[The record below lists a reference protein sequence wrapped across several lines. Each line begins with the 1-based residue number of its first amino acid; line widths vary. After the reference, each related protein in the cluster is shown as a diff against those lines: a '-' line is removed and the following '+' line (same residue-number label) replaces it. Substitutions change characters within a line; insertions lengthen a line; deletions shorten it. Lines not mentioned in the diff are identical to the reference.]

1 MNSFKGL
8 NNREVEESRRRF
20 GANILTPAKR
30 EKWYVLLLEKF
41 KDPLIVILIIAAA
54 ISTAV
59 SLLSENSSILE
70 SVGIIAA
77 IFLATFV
84 SFLNEYKAGKEF
96 DILNSINDQT
106 PVKVLRV
113 KESGEEGVIE
123 IPKSEI
129 VVNDIVVLSQGDEI
143 PADGTVLT
151 SNELK
156 VNESSLNG
164 ESNPAKKFAQK
175 VDSYKSAYSPNA
187 LYRGTTVSEGEG
199 VMIVERV
206 GDATEIGK
214 TARSA
219 SEITGVQTPL
229 SKQLAKL
236 GKQIGRVGITVS
248 LLIFFALLFFEIKNG
263 LQITTPEGITHII
276 TIFMLAVT
284 LIVMAVPEGLPMSIS
299 LSLAYSMRKM
309 TRENALVRKLHACE
323 TMGATTVICTDKTG
337 TLTQN
342 KMSVER
348 ATLSLNPLTAAA
360 ISINSTAF
368 LDGENILGSPTE
380 GALLLFIKKNG
391 FDYRALRE
399 GSEIVRRIPFSS
411 KTKYMVSIVK
421 SAESYMLYIKGS
433 AELLLGMSS
442 SLERERKLKEES
454 DLLKAQKSGMRCIAF
469 AHKELDETQIQEDD
483 STLLT
488 DLIYDGFAAIEDP
501 VREDVPE
508 AMKRCLSAGIDV
520 KVITGDN
527 TKTAIEIA
535 RESGLWLETDRE
547 EVNAIAGPDFSN
559 LTDEEALSKAKS
571 IKVMSRARPE
581 DKLRLVKLLESMGEV
596 VAVTGD
602 GTNDAPALNYANV
615 GLSMGS
621 GTSVAKESSD
631 IIILNDSFSTVVK
644 AVEWGRSIYHN
655 IQRFIF
661 FQLTVNVAALLTA
674 IAGPLILNEEF
685 PLTIMQVLWI
695 NLIMDT
701 LAAIALASEPSDPEV
716 MREKPRDNTE
726 SIITPVMW
734 KKILFAGVGFFLAS
748 MLFMFLNKSQ
758 SLEYKTV
765 FFTGFVFMQIWNLLN
780 ARVMGSAKSAFKAL
794 WKNKMFIVVLSLI
807 VLLQVLIVEF
817 LPSGLFRTCRIGIEY
832 WGAIVGV
839 TAIVIIIGEIYR
851 GVKRNKTN
859 NYV

>member
-8 NNREVEESRRRF
+8 NNREVEENRERF

-70 SVGIIAA
+70 SIGIIAA

-113 KESGEEGVIE
+113 KETGEEGVIE

-129 VVNDIVVLSQGDEI
+129 VVNDIVILSQGDEI
-143 PADGTVLT
+143 PADGAVLQ

-164 ESNPAKKFAQK
+164 ESKPAKKFAQK
-175 VDSYKSAYSPNA
+175 VDSYKSAYSPNS

-199 VMIVERV
+199 FMIVERV

-263 LQITTPEGITHII
+263 LQITTSEGITHII

-309 TRENALVRKLHACE
+309 TKENALVRKLHACE

-348 ATLSLNPLTAAA
+348 ATITLNPLTAAA

-380 GALLLFIKKNG
+380 GALLLYIKKNG

-399 GSEIVRRIPFSS
+399 KCEIVRRIPFSS

-421 SAESYMLYIKGS
+421 MGDGYMLYIKGS

-442 SLERERKLKEES
+442 SLEREKKLKEES
-454 DLLKAQKSGMRCIAF
+454 DLLSAQKSGMRCIAF
-469 AHKELDETQIQEDD
+469 AHKELKENQVEEDEA
-483 STLLT
+483 SLLT

-547 EVNAIAGPDFSN
+547 EVNAIAGPEFSL
-559 LTDEEALSKAKS
+559 LTDEEALARAKS

-674 IAGPLILNEEF
+674 IAGPLLLNEEF

-716 MREKPRDNTE
+716 MREKPRDNRE

-734 KKILFAGVGFFLAS
+734 KKILFAGLGIFVAS

-758 SLEYKTV
+758 SLKFETV

-780 ARVMGSAKSAFKAL
+780 ARVMGSTKSAFTAL
-794 WKNKMFIVVLSLI
+794 WKNKTFIVVLSLI
-807 VLLQVLIVEF
+807 ILLQVIIVEF
-817 LPSGLFRTCRIGIEY
+817 LPTGLFRTCRIGIEY
-832 WGAIVGV
+832 WGAIVAA
-839 TAIVIIIGEIYR
+839 TSIVMIIGEIYR
-851 GVKRNKTN
+851 ASKRNKSK
-859 NYV
+859 

>member
-8 NNREVEESRRRF
+8 NNREVEESRERF

-70 SVGIIAA
+70 SIGIIAA

-113 KESGEEGVIE
+113 KETGEEGVIE

-129 VVNDIVVLSQGDEI
+129 VVNDIVILSQGDEI
-143 PADGTVLT
+143 PADGAVLQ

-164 ESNPAKKFAQK
+164 ESKPAKKFAQK
-175 VDSYKSAYSPNA
+175 VDSYKSAYSPNS

-199 VMIVERV
+199 FMIVERV

-263 LQITTPEGITHII
+263 LQITTSEGITHII

-309 TRENALVRKLHACE
+309 TKENALVRKLHACE

-348 ATLSLNPLTAAA
+348 ATITLNPLTAAA

-380 GALLLFIKKNG
+380 GALLLYIKKNG

-399 GSEIVRRIPFSS
+399 GCEIVRRIPFSS

-421 SAESYMLYIKGS
+421 SGEGYMLYIKGS

-454 DLLKAQKSGMRCIAF
+454 DLLSAQKSGMRCIAF
-469 AHKELDETQIQEDD
+469 AHKELKGNQVEEDEA
-483 STLLT
+483 SLLT

-547 EVNAIAGPDFSN
+547 EVNAIAGPEFSL
-559 LTDEEALSKAKS
+559 LTDEEALARAKS

-674 IAGPLILNEEF
+674 IAGPLLLNEEF

-716 MREKPRDNTE
+716 MREKPRDNRE

-734 KKILFAGVGFFLAS
+734 KKILFAGLGIFVAS

-758 SLEYKTV
+758 SLKFETV

-780 ARVMGSAKSAFKAL
+780 ARVMGSTKSAFTAL
-794 WKNKMFIVVLSLI
+794 WKNKTFIVVLSLI
-807 VLLQVLIVEF
+807 ILLQVIIVEF
-817 LPSGLFRTCRIGIEY
+817 LPTGLFRTCRIGIEY
-832 WGAIVGV
+832 WGAIVAATSV
-839 TAIVIIIGEIYR
+839 VMIIGEIYR
-851 GVKRNKTN
+851 ASKRNKSK
-859 NYV
+859 

>member
-8 NNREVEESRRRF
+8 NNKEVEESRARF
-20 GANILTPAKR
+20 GGNILTPAKR
-30 EKWYVLLLEKF
+30 EKWYILLLEKF

-54 ISTAV
+54 ISAAV

-129 VVNDIVVLSQGDEI
+129 VVNDIVILSQGDEI
-143 PADGTVLT
+143 PADGTVLS

-175 VDSYKSAYSPNA
+175 VESYKSAYSPNS

-236 GKQIGRVGITVS
+236 GKQIGRVGITIS
-248 LLIFFALLFFEIKNG
+248 LLIFFALLLFEIKNG

-348 ATLSLNPLTAAA
+348 ATVSLNPLTAAA

-380 GALLLFIKKNG
+380 GALLLYIKKNG

-399 GSEIVRRIPFSS
+399 GCEIVRRIPFSS

-421 SAESYMLYIKGS
+421 SGEGYMLYVKGS

-442 SLERERKLKEES
+442 SLERERKLREES
-454 DLLKAQKSGMRCIAF
+454 ELLQAQKSGMRCIAF
-469 AHKELDETQIQEDD
+469 AHKELNVSEIEQDD
-483 STLLT
+483 ASLLT

-508 AMKRCLSAGIDV
+508 AMHRCLNAGIDV

-535 RESGLWLETDRE
+535 RESGLWLERDRE
-547 EVNAIAGPDFSN
+547 EVNAISGPDFSN
-559 LTDEEALSKAKS
+559 LTDEEALARAKS

-734 KKILFAGVGFFLAS
+734 KKILFAGVGIFLAS

-758 SLEYKTV
+758 SLEYKTI

-780 ARVMGSAKSAFKAL
+780 ARVMGSTKSAFSAL
-794 WKNKMFIVVLSLI
+794 WKNKTFIVVLSLI
-807 VLLQVLIVEF
+807 ILLQVLIVEF
-817 LPSGLFRTCRIGIEY
+817 LPSGLFRTCKIGIEY

-851 GVKRNKTN
+851 GGKRNKTN

>member
-8 NNREVEESRRRF
+8 NNREVEESRERF

-70 SVGIIAA
+70 SIGIIAA

-113 KESGEEGVIE
+113 KETGEEGVIE

-129 VVNDIVVLSQGDEI
+129 VVNDIVILSQGDEI
-143 PADGTVLT
+143 PADGTVLQ

-164 ESNPAKKFAQK
+164 ESKPAKKFAQK
-175 VDSYKSAYSPNA
+175 VESYKSAYSPNS

-199 VMIVERV
+199 FMIVERV

-263 LQITTPEGITHII
+263 LQITTSEGITHII

-309 TRENALVRKLHACE
+309 TKENALVRKLHACE

-348 ATLSLNPLTAAA
+348 ATITLNPLTAAA

-380 GALLLFIKKNG
+380 GALLLYIKKNG

-399 GSEIVRRIPFSS
+399 GCEIVRRIPFSS

-421 SAESYMLYIKGS
+421 MGDGYMLYIKGS
-433 AELLLGMSS
+433 AELLLGMST

-454 DLLKAQKSGMRCIAF
+454 DLLSAQKSGMRCIAF
-469 AHKELDETQIQEDD
+469 AHKELKGNQVEEDEA
-483 STLLT
+483 SLLT

-547 EVNAIAGPDFSN
+547 EVNAITGPEFSL
-559 LTDEEALSKAKS
+559 LTDEEALARAKS

-674 IAGPLILNEEF
+674 IAGPLLLNEEF

-716 MREKPRDNTE
+716 MREKPRDNRE

-734 KKILFAGVGFFLAS
+734 KKILFAGLGIFVAS

-758 SLEYKTV
+758 SLKFETV

-780 ARVMGSAKSAFKAL
+780 ARVMGSTKSAFTAL
-794 WKNKMFIVVLSLI
+794 WKNKTFIVVLSLI
-807 VLLQVLIVEF
+807 ILLQVIIVEF
-817 LPSGLFRTCRIGIEY
+817 LPTGLFRTCRIGIEY
-832 WGAIVGV
+832 WGAIVAA
-839 TAIVIIIGEIYR
+839 TSIVMIIGEIYR
-851 GVKRNKTN
+851 ASKRNKSK
-859 NYV
+859 

>member
-8 NNREVEESRRRF
+8 NNREVEESRERF

-70 SVGIIAA
+70 SIGIIAA

-113 KESGEEGVIE
+113 KETGEEGVIE

-129 VVNDIVVLSQGDEI
+129 VVNDIVILSQGDEI
-143 PADGTVLT
+143 PADGAVLQ

-164 ESNPAKKFAQK
+164 ESKPAKKFAQK
-175 VDSYKSAYSPNA
+175 VDSYKSAYSPNS

-199 VMIVERV
+199 FMIVERV

-263 LQITTPEGITHII
+263 LQITTSEGITHII

-309 TRENALVRKLHACE
+309 TKENALVRKLHACE

-348 ATLSLNPLTAAA
+348 ATITLNPLTAAA

-380 GALLLFIKKNG
+380 GALLLYIKKNG

-399 GSEIVRRIPFSS
+399 GCEIVRRIPFSS

-421 SAESYMLYIKGS
+421 SGEGYMLYIKGS

-454 DLLKAQKSGMRCIAF
+454 DLLSAQKSGMRCIAF
-469 AHKELDETQIQEDD
+469 AHKELKGNQVEEDEA
-483 STLLT
+483 SLLT

-547 EVNAIAGPDFSN
+547 EVNAIAGPEFSL
-559 LTDEEALSKAKS
+559 LTDEEALARAKS

-674 IAGPLILNEEF
+674 IAGPLLLNEEF

-716 MREKPRDNTE
+716 MREKPRDNRE

-734 KKILFAGVGFFLAS
+734 KKILFAGLGIFVAS

-758 SLEYKTV
+758 SLK
-765 FFTGFVFMQIWNLLN
+765 F
-780 ARVMGSAKSAFKAL
+780 
-794 WKNKMFIVVLSLI
+794 
-807 VLLQVLIVEF
+807 
-817 LPSGLFRTCRIGIEY
+817 
-832 WGAIVGV
+832 
-839 TAIVIIIGEIYR
+839 
-851 GVKRNKTN
+851 
-859 NYV
+859 

>member
-8 NNREVEESRRRF
+8 NNREVEENRERF

-70 SVGIIAA
+70 SIGIIAA

-113 KESGEEGVIE
+113 KETGEEGVIE

-129 VVNDIVVLSQGDEI
+129 VVNDIVILSQGDEI
-143 PADGTVLT
+143 PADGAVLQ

-164 ESNPAKKFAQK
+164 ESKPAKKFAQK
-175 VDSYKSAYSPNA
+175 VDSYKSAYSPNS

-199 VMIVERV
+199 FMIVERV

-263 LQITTPEGITHII
+263 LQITTSEGITHII

-309 TRENALVRKLHACE
+309 TKENALVRKLHACE

-348 ATLSLNPLTAAA
+348 ATITLNPLTAAA

-380 GALLLFIKKNG
+380 GALLLYIKKNG

-399 GSEIVRRIPFSS
+399 KCEIVRRIPFSS

-421 SAESYMLYIKGS
+421 MGDGYMLYIKGS

-442 SLERERKLKEES
+442 SLEREKKLKEES
-454 DLLKAQKSGMRCIAF
+454 DLLSAQKSGMRCIAF
-469 AHKELDETQIQEDD
+469 AHKELKGNQVEEDEA
-483 STLLT
+483 SLLT

-547 EVNAIAGPDFSN
+547 ELNAIAGPEFSL
-559 LTDEEALSKAKS
+559 LTDEEALARAKS

-674 IAGPLILNEEF
+674 IAGPLLLNEEF

-716 MREKPRDNTE
+716 MREKPRDNRE

-734 KKILFAGVGFFLAS
+734 KKILFAGLGIFVAS

-758 SLEYKTV
+758 SLKFETV

-780 ARVMGSAKSAFKAL
+780 ARVMGSTKSAFTAL
-794 WKNKMFIVVLSLI
+794 WKNKTFIVVLSLI
-807 VLLQVLIVEF
+807 ILLQVIIVEF
-817 LPSGLFRTCRIGIEY
+817 LPTGLFRTCRIGIEY
-832 WGAIVGV
+832 WGAIVAA
-839 TAIVIIIGEIYR
+839 TSIVMIIGEIYR
-851 GVKRNKTN
+851 ASKRNKSK
-859 NYV
+859 

>member
-8 NNREVEESRRRF
+8 NNREVEENRERF

-70 SVGIIAA
+70 SIGIIAA

-113 KESGEEGVIE
+113 KETGEEGVIE

-129 VVNDIVVLSQGDEI
+129 VVNDIVILSQGDEI
-143 PADGTVLT
+143 PADGAVLQ

-164 ESNPAKKFAQK
+164 ESKPAKKFAQK
-175 VDSYKSAYSPNA
+175 VDSYKSAYSPNS

-199 VMIVERV
+199 FMIVERV

-263 LQITTPEGITHII
+263 LQITTSEGITHII

-309 TRENALVRKLHACE
+309 TKENALVRKLHACE

-348 ATLSLNPLTAAA
+348 ATITLNPLTAAA

-380 GALLLFIKKNG
+380 GALLLYIKKNG

-399 GSEIVRRIPFSS
+399 GCEIVRRIPFSS

-421 SAESYMLYIKGS
+421 MGDGYMLYIKGS

-442 SLERERKLKEES
+442 SLEREKKLKEES
-454 DLLKAQKSGMRCIAF
+454 DLLSAQKSGMRCIAF
-469 AHKELDETQIQEDD
+469 AHKELKGNQVEEDEA
-483 STLLT
+483 SLLT

-547 EVNAIAGPDFSN
+547 EVNAIAGPEFSL
-559 LTDEEALSKAKS
+559 LTDEEALARAKS

-674 IAGPLILNEEF
+674 IAGPLLLNEEF

-716 MREKPRDNTE
+716 MREKPRDNRE

-734 KKILFAGVGFFLAS
+734 KKILFAGLGIFVAS

-758 SLEYKTV
+758 SLKFETV

-780 ARVMGSAKSAFKAL
+780 ARVMGSTKSAFTAL
-794 WKNKMFIVVLSLI
+794 WKNKTFIVVLSLI
-807 VLLQVLIVEF
+807 ILLQVIIVEF
-817 LPSGLFRTCRIGIEY
+817 LPTGLFRTCRIGIEY
-832 WGAIVGV
+832 WGAIVAA
-839 TAIVIIIGEIYR
+839 TSIVMIIGEIYR
-851 GVKRNKTN
+851 ASKRNKSK
-859 NYV
+859 

>member
-1 MNSFKGL
+1 M
-8 NNREVEESRRRF
+8 
-20 GANILTPAKR
+20 
-30 EKWYVLLLEKF
+30 LLEKF

-54 ISTAV
+54 ISTTV

-70 SVGIIAA
+70 SIGIIAA

-106 PVKVLRV
+106 PVKVLRM
-113 KESGEEGVIE
+113 KETGEEGVIE

-129 VVNDIVVLSQGDEI
+129 VVNDIVILSQGDEI
-143 PADGTVLT
+143 PADGTVLS

-164 ESNPAKKFAQK
+164 ESKPAKKFAQK
-175 VDSYKSAYSPNA
+175 VDSYKSAYSPNS

-199 VMIVERV
+199 FMIVERV

-236 GKQIGRVGITVS
+236 GKQIGKVGITVS
-248 LLIFFALLFFEIKNG
+248 ILIFLALLFFEIRNG
-263 LQITTPEGITHII
+263 LQITTSEGITHII

-309 TRENALVRKLHACE
+309 TKENALVRKLHACE

-348 ATLSLNPLTAAA
+348 ATISLNPLTAAA

-391 FDYRALRE
+391 FDYRRLRE

-411 KTKYMVSIVK
+411 KTKYMVSIIK
-421 SAESYMLYIKGS
+421 NNEGYMLYIKGS

-442 SLERERKLKEES
+442 SLEREKKMREES
-454 DLLKAQKSGMRCIAF
+454 DLLAAQKSGMRCIAF
-469 AHKELDETQIQEDD
+469 AHKELKENQIEEDEEA
-483 STLLT
+483 LLA

-508 AMKRCLSAGIDV
+508 AMRRCLSAGIDV

-547 EVNAIAGPDFSN
+547 EVNAIAGPEFSL
-559 LTDEEALSKAKS
+559 LTDEEALARAKS

-674 IAGPLILNEEF
+674 IAGPLLLKEEF

-716 MREKPRDNTE
+716 MREKPRDNSE

-734 KKILFAGVGFFLAS
+734 KKILFAGLGIFVAS

-758 SLEYKTV
+758 SLKYETV

-780 ARVMGSAKSAFKAL
+780 ARVMGSTKSAFTAL
-794 WKNKMFIVVLSLI
+794 WKNKTFIVVLSLI
-807 VLLQVLIVEF
+807 ILLQVIIVEF
-817 LPSGLFRTCRIGIEY
+817 LPTGLFRTCKIGIEY
-832 WGAIVGV
+832 WGAIVV
-839 TAIVIIIGEIYR
+839 ATSIVIIIGEIYR
-851 GVKRNKTN
+851 ASKRSKSK
-859 NYV
+859 

>member
-8 NNREVEESRRRF
+8 NNREVEESRERF

-70 SVGIIAA
+70 SIGIIAA

-113 KESGEEGVIE
+113 KETGEEGVIE

-129 VVNDIVVLSQGDEI
+129 VVNDIVILSQGDEI
-143 PADGTVLT
+143 PADGAVLQ

-164 ESNPAKKFAQK
+164 ESKPAKKFAQK
-175 VDSYKSAYSPNA
+175 VDSYKSAYSPNS

-199 VMIVERV
+199 FMIVERV

-263 LQITTPEGITHII
+263 LQITTSEGITHII

-309 TRENALVRKLHACE
+309 TKENALVRKLHACE
-323 TMGATTVICTDKTG
+323 TMGATTLICTDKTG

-348 ATLSLNPLTAAA
+348 ATITLNPLTAAA

-380 GALLLFIKKNG
+380 GALLLYIKKNG

-399 GSEIVRRIPFSS
+399 GCEIVRRIPFSS

-421 SAESYMLYIKGS
+421 SGEGYMLYIKGS

-442 SLERERKLKEES
+442 SLEREIKLKEES
-454 DLLKAQKSGMRCIAF
+454 DLLSAQKSGMRCIAF
-469 AHKELDETQIQEDD
+469 AHKELKGNQVEEDEA
-483 STLLT
+483 SLLT

-547 EVNAIAGPDFSN
+547 EVNAIAGPEFSL
-559 LTDEEALSKAKS
+559 LTDEEALARAKS

-674 IAGPLILNEEF
+674 IAGPLLLNEEF

-716 MREKPRDNTE
+716 MREKPRDNRE

-734 KKILFAGVGFFLAS
+734 KKILFAGLGIFVAS

-758 SLEYKTV
+758 SLKFETV

-780 ARVMGSAKSAFKAL
+780 ARVMGSTKSAFTAL
-794 WKNKMFIVVLSLI
+794 WKNKTFIVVLSLI
-807 VLLQVLIVEF
+807 ILLQVIIVEF
-817 LPSGLFRTCRIGIEY
+817 LPTGLFRTCRIGIEY
-832 WGAIVGV
+832 WGAIVAA
-839 TAIVIIIGEIYR
+839 TSIVMIIGEIYR
-851 GVKRNKTN
+851 ASKRNKSK
-859 NYV
+859 

>member
-8 NNREVEESRRRF
+8 NNKEVEESRARF
-20 GANILTPAKR
+20 GGNILTPAKR
-30 EKWYVLLLEKF
+30 EKWYILLLEKF

-113 KESGEEGVIE
+113 KEIGEEGVIE

-129 VVNDIVVLSQGDEI
+129 VVNDIVILSQGDEI
-143 PADGTVLT
+143 PADGTVLS

-175 VDSYKSAYSPNA
+175 VESYKSAYSPNS

-199 VMIVERV
+199 IMIVERV

-236 GKQIGRVGITVS
+236 GKQIGRVGITIS
-248 LLIFFALLFFEIKNG
+248 LLIFFALLLFEIKNG

-348 ATLSLNPLTAAA
+348 ATVSLNPLTAAA

-380 GALLLFIKKNG
+380 GALLLYIKKNG

-399 GSEIVRRIPFSS
+399 GCEIVRRIPFSS

-421 SAESYMLYIKGS
+421 SGEGYMLYVKGS

-442 SLERERKLKEES
+442 SLERERKLREES
-454 DLLKAQKSGMRCIAF
+454 ELLQAQKSGMRCIAF
-469 AHKELDETQIQEDD
+469 AHKELDESQIQEDD

-535 RESGLWLETDRE
+535 RESGLWLERDRE
-547 EVNAIAGPDFSN
+547 EVNAISGPDFSN
-559 LTDEEALSKAKS
+559 LTDEEALARAKS

-734 KKILFAGVGFFLAS
+734 KKILFAGVGIFLAS

-758 SLEYKTV
+758 SLEYKTI

-780 ARVMGSAKSAFKAL
+780 ARVMGSTKSAFSAL
-794 WKNKMFIVVLSLI
+794 WKNKTFIVVLSLI
-807 VLLQVLIVEF
+807 ILLQVLIVEF
-817 LPSGLFRTCRIGIEY
+817 LPSGLFRTCKIGIEY

>member
-8 NNREVEESRRRF
+8 NNREVEENRERF

-70 SVGIIAA
+70 SIGIIAA

-113 KESGEEGVIE
+113 KETGEEGVIE

-129 VVNDIVVLSQGDEI
+129 VVNDIVILSQGDEI
-143 PADGTVLT
+143 PADGAVLQ

-164 ESNPAKKFAQK
+164 ESKPAKKFAQK
-175 VDSYKSAYSPNA
+175 VDSYKSAYSPNS

-199 VMIVERV
+199 FMIVERV

-263 LQITTPEGITHII
+263 LQITTSEGITHII

-309 TRENALVRKLHACE
+309 TKENALVRKLHACE

-348 ATLSLNPLTAAA
+348 ATITLNPLTAAA

-380 GALLLFIKKNG
+380 GALLLYIKKNG

-399 GSEIVRRIPFSS
+399 GCEIVRRIPFSS

-421 SAESYMLYIKGS
+421 MGEGYMLYIKGS

-442 SLERERKLKEES
+442 SLEREIKLKEES
-454 DLLKAQKSGMRCIAF
+454 DLLSAQKSGMRCIAF
-469 AHKELDETQIQEDD
+469 AHKELKGNQVEEDEA
-483 STLLT
+483 SLLT

-547 EVNAIAGPDFSN
+547 EVNAIAGPEFSL
-559 LTDEEALSKAKS
+559 LTDEEALARAKS

-674 IAGPLILNEEF
+674 IAGPLLLNEEF

-716 MREKPRDNTE
+716 MREKPRDNRE

-734 KKILFAGVGFFLAS
+734 KKILFAGLGIFVAS

-758 SLEYKTV
+758 SLKFETV

-780 ARVMGSAKSAFKAL
+780 ARVMGSTKSAFTAL
-794 WKNKMFIVVLSLI
+794 WKNKTFIVVLSLI
-807 VLLQVLIVEF
+807 ILLQVIIVEF
-817 LPSGLFRTCRIGIEY
+817 LPTGLFRTCRIGIEY
-832 WGAIVGV
+832 WGAIVAA
-839 TAIVIIIGEIYR
+839 TSIVMIIGEIYR
-851 GVKRNKTN
+851 ASKRNKSK
-859 NYV
+859 

>member
-8 NNREVEESRRRF
+8 NNREVEESRERF

-54 ISTAV
+54 ISTTV

-70 SVGIIAA
+70 SIGIIAA

-113 KESGEEGVIE
+113 KETGEEGVIE

-129 VVNDIVVLSQGDEI
+129 VVNDIVILSQGDEI
-143 PADGTVLT
+143 PADGAVLQ

-164 ESNPAKKFAQK
+164 ESKPAKKFAQK
-175 VDSYKSAYSPNA
+175 VDSYKSAYSPNS

-199 VMIVERV
+199 FMIVERV

-263 LQITTPEGITHII
+263 LQITTSEGITHII

-309 TRENALVRKLHACE
+309 TKENALVRKLHACE

-348 ATLSLNPLTAAA
+348 ATITLNPLTAAA

-380 GALLLFIKKNG
+380 GALLLYIKKNG

-399 GSEIVRRIPFSS
+399 GCEIVRRIPFSS

-421 SAESYMLYIKGS
+421 SGEGYMLYIKGS

-454 DLLKAQKSGMRCIAF
+454 DLLSAQKSGMRCIAF
-469 AHKELDETQIQEDD
+469 AHKELKGNQVEEDEA
-483 STLLT
+483 SLLT

-547 EVNAIAGPDFSN
+547 EVNAIAGPEFSL
-559 LTDEEALSKAKS
+559 LTDEEALARAKS

-674 IAGPLILNEEF
+674 IAGPLLLNEEF

-716 MREKPRDNTE
+716 MREKPRDNRE

-734 KKILFAGVGFFLAS
+734 KKILFAGLGIFVAS

-758 SLEYKTV
+758 SLKFETV

-780 ARVMGSAKSAFKAL
+780 ARVMGSTKSAFTAL
-794 WKNKMFIVVLSLI
+794 WKNKTFIVVLSLI
-807 VLLQVLIVEF
+807 ILLQVIIVEF
-817 LPSGLFRTCRIGIEY
+817 LPTGLFRTCRIGIEY
-832 WGAIVGV
+832 WGAIVAA
-839 TAIVIIIGEIYR
+839 TSIVMIIGEIYR
-851 GVKRNKTN
+851 ASKRNKSK
-859 NYV
+859 

>member
-8 NNREVEESRRRF
+8 NNREVEESRERF

-70 SVGIIAA
+70 SIGIIAA

-113 KESGEEGVIE
+113 KETGEEGVIE

-129 VVNDIVVLSQGDEI
+129 VVNDIVILSQGDEI
-143 PADGTVLT
+143 PADGAVLQ

-164 ESNPAKKFAQK
+164 ESKPAKKFAQK
-175 VDSYKSAYSPNA
+175 VDSYKSAYSPNS

-199 VMIVERV
+199 FMIVERV

-263 LQITTPEGITHII
+263 LQITTSEGITHII

-309 TRENALVRKLHACE
+309 TKENALVRKLHACE

-348 ATLSLNPLTAAA
+348 ATITLNPLTAAA

-380 GALLLFIKKNG
+380 GALLLYIKKNG

-399 GSEIVRRIPFSS
+399 GCEIVRRIPFSS

-421 SAESYMLYIKGS
+421 SGEGYMLYIKGS

-442 SLERERKLKEES
+442 SLEREKKLKEES
-454 DLLKAQKSGMRCIAF
+454 DLLSAQKSGMRCIAF
-469 AHKELDETQIQEDD
+469 AHKELKGNQEEEDEA
-483 STLLT
+483 SLLT
-488 DLIYDGFAAIEDP
+488 DFIYDGFAAIEDP

-547 EVNAIAGPDFSN
+547 EVNAIAGPEFSL
-559 LTDEEALSKAKS
+559 LTDEEALARAKS

-674 IAGPLILNEEF
+674 IAGPLLLKEEF

-716 MREKPRDNTE
+716 MREKPRDNSE

-734 KKILFAGVGFFLAS
+734 KKILFAGLGIFVAS
-748 MLFMFLNKSQ
+748 MLFMFLNKS
-758 SLEYKTV
+758 
-765 FFTGFVFMQIWNLLN
+765 
-780 ARVMGSAKSAFKAL
+780 
-794 WKNKMFIVVLSLI
+794 
-807 VLLQVLIVEF
+807 
-817 LPSGLFRTCRIGIEY
+817 
-832 WGAIVGV
+832 
-839 TAIVIIIGEIYR
+839 
-851 GVKRNKTN
+851 
-859 NYV
+859 

>member
-8 NNREVEESRRRF
+8 NNREVEENRERF

-70 SVGIIAA
+70 SIGIIAA

-113 KESGEEGVIE
+113 KETGEEGVIE

-129 VVNDIVVLSQGDEI
+129 VVNDIVILSQGDEI
-143 PADGTVLT
+143 PADGAVLQ

-164 ESNPAKKFAQK
+164 ESKPAKKFAQK
-175 VDSYKSAYSPNA
+175 VDSYKSAYSPNS

-199 VMIVERV
+199 FMIVERV

-263 LQITTPEGITHII
+263 LQITTSEGITHII

-309 TRENALVRKLHACE
+309 TKENALVRKLHACE

-348 ATLSLNPLTAAA
+348 ATITLNPLTAAA

-380 GALLLFIKKNG
+380 GALLLYIKKNG

-399 GSEIVRRIPFSS
+399 KCEIVRRIPFSS

-421 SAESYMLYIKGS
+421 MGDGYMLYIKGS

-442 SLERERKLKEES
+442 SLEREKKLKEES
-454 DLLKAQKSGMRCIAF
+454 DLLSAQKSGMRCIAF
-469 AHKELDETQIQEDD
+469 AHKELKENQVEEDEA
-483 STLLT
+483 SLLT

-547 EVNAIAGPDFSN
+547 ELNAIAGPEFSL
-559 LTDEEALSKAKS
+559 LTDEEALARAKS

-674 IAGPLILNEEF
+674 IAGPLLLNEEF

-716 MREKPRDNTE
+716 MREKPRDNRE

-734 KKILFAGVGFFLAS
+734 KKILFAGLGIFVAS

-758 SLEYKTV
+758 SLKFETV

-780 ARVMGSAKSAFKAL
+780 ARVMGSTKSAFTAL
-794 WKNKMFIVVLSLI
+794 WKNKTFIVVLSLI
-807 VLLQVLIVEF
+807 ILLQVIIVEF
-817 LPSGLFRTCRIGIEY
+817 LPTGLFRTCRIGIEY
-832 WGAIVGV
+832 WGAIVAA
-839 TAIVIIIGEIYR
+839 TSIVMIIGEIYR
-851 GVKRNKTN
+851 ASKRNKSK
-859 NYV
+859 

>member
-8 NNREVEESRRRF
+8 NNREVEESRERF

-70 SVGIIAA
+70 SIGIIAA

-113 KESGEEGVIE
+113 KETGEEGVIE

-129 VVNDIVVLSQGDEI
+129 VVNDIVILSQGDEI
-143 PADGTVLT
+143 PADGAVLQ

-164 ESNPAKKFAQK
+164 ESKPAKKFAQK
-175 VDSYKSAYSPNA
+175 VDSYKSAYSPNS

-199 VMIVERV
+199 FMIVERV

-263 LQITTPEGITHII
+263 LQITTSEGITHII

-309 TRENALVRKLHACE
+309 TKENALVRKLHACE

-348 ATLSLNPLTAAA
+348 ATITLNPLTAAA

-380 GALLLFIKKNG
+380 GALLLYIKKNG

-399 GSEIVRRIPFSS
+399 GCEIVRRIPFSS

-421 SAESYMLYIKGS
+421 SGEGYMLYIKGS

-454 DLLKAQKSGMRCIAF
+454 DLLSAQKSGMRCIAF
-469 AHKELDETQIQEDD
+469 AHKELKGNQVEEDEA
-483 STLLT
+483 SLLT

-547 EVNAIAGPDFSN
+547 EVNAIAGPEFSL
-559 LTDEEALSKAKS
+559 LTDEEALARAKS

-674 IAGPLILNEEF
+674 IAGPLLLNEEF

-716 MREKPRDNTE
+716 MREKPRDNRE

-734 KKILFAGVGFFLAS
+734 KKILFAGLGIFVAS

-758 SLEYKTV
+758 SLKFETV

-780 ARVMGSAKSAFKAL
+780 ARVMGSTKSAFTAL
-794 WKNKMFIVVLSLI
+794 WKNKTFIVVLSLI
-807 VLLQVLIVEF
+807 ILLQVIIVEF
-817 LPSGLFRTCRIGIEY
+817 LPTGLFRTCRIGIEY
-832 WGAIVGV
+832 WGAIVAA
-839 TAIVIIIGEIYR
+839 TSIVMIIGEIYR
-851 GVKRNKTN
+851 ASKRNKSK
-859 NYV
+859 

>member
-8 NNREVEESRRRF
+8 NNREVEESRERF

-70 SVGIIAA
+70 SIGIIAA

-113 KESGEEGVIE
+113 KETGEEGVIE

-129 VVNDIVVLSQGDEI
+129 VVNDIVILSQGDEI
-143 PADGTVLT
+143 PADGAVLQ

-164 ESNPAKKFAQK
+164 ESKPAKKFAQK
-175 VDSYKSAYSPNA
+175 VDSYKSAYSPNS

-199 VMIVERV
+199 FMIVERV

-263 LQITTPEGITHII
+263 LQITTSEGITHII

-348 ATLSLNPLTAAA
+348 ATITLNPLTAAA

-380 GALLLFIKKNG
+380 GALLLYIKKNG

-399 GSEIVRRIPFSS
+399 GCEIVRRIPFSS

-421 SAESYMLYIKGS
+421 MGEGYMLYIKGS

-454 DLLKAQKSGMRCIAF
+454 DLLSAQKSGMRCIAF
-469 AHKELDETQIQEDD
+469 AHKELKGNQVEEDEA
-483 STLLT
+483 SLLT

-547 EVNAIAGPDFSN
+547 EVNAIAGPEFSL
-559 LTDEEALSKAKS
+559 LTDEEALARAKS

-674 IAGPLILNEEF
+674 IAGPLLLNEEF

-716 MREKPRDNTE
+716 MREKPRDNRE

-734 KKILFAGVGFFLAS
+734 KKILFAGLGIFVAS

-758 SLEYKTV
+758 SLKFETV

-780 ARVMGSAKSAFKAL
+780 ARVMGSTKSAFTAL
-794 WKNKMFIVVLSLI
+794 WKNKTFIVVLSLI
-807 VLLQVLIVEF
+807 ILLQVIIVEF
-817 LPSGLFRTCRIGIEY
+817 LPTGLFRTCRIGIEY
-832 WGAIVGV
+832 WGAIVAA
-839 TAIVIIIGEIYR
+839 TSIVMIIGEIYR
-851 GVKRNKTN
+851 ASKRNKSK
-859 NYV
+859 

>member
-8 NNREVEESRRRF
+8 NNREVEESRERF

-54 ISTAV
+54 ISTTV

-70 SVGIIAA
+70 SIGIIAA

-113 KESGEEGVIE
+113 KETGEEGVIE

-129 VVNDIVVLSQGDEI
+129 VVNDIVILSQGDEI
-143 PADGTVLT
+143 PADGAVLQ

-164 ESNPAKKFAQK
+164 ESKPAKKFAQK
-175 VDSYKSAYSPNA
+175 VDSYKSAYSPNS

-199 VMIVERV
+199 FMIVERV

-263 LQITTPEGITHII
+263 LQITTSEGITHII

-309 TRENALVRKLHACE
+309 TKENALVRKLHACE

-348 ATLSLNPLTAAA
+348 ATITLNPLTAAA

-380 GALLLFIKKNG
+380 GALLLYIKKNG

-399 GSEIVRRIPFSS
+399 ECEIVRRIPFSS

-421 SAESYMLYIKGS
+421 SGEGYMLYIKGS

-454 DLLKAQKSGMRCIAF
+454 DLLSAQKSGMRCIAF
-469 AHKELDETQIQEDD
+469 AHKELKGNQVEEDEA
-483 STLLT
+483 SLLT

-547 EVNAIAGPDFSN
+547 EVNAIAGPEFSL
-559 LTDEEALSKAKS
+559 LTDEEALARAKS

-674 IAGPLILNEEF
+674 IAGPLLLNEEF

-716 MREKPRDNTE
+716 MREKPRDNRE

-734 KKILFAGVGFFLAS
+734 KKILFAGLGIFVAS

-758 SLEYKTV
+758 SLKFETV

-780 ARVMGSAKSAFKAL
+780 ARVMGSTKSAFTAL
-794 WKNKMFIVVLSLI
+794 WKNKTFIVVLSLI
-807 VLLQVLIVEF
+807 ILLQVIIVEF
-817 LPSGLFRTCRIGIEY
+817 LPTGLFRTCRIGIEY
-832 WGAIVGV
+832 WGAIVAA
-839 TAIVIIIGEIYR
+839 TSIVMIIGEIYR
-851 GVKRNKTN
+851 ASKRNKSK
-859 NYV
+859 